1 MHIALNASILRAP
14 RTGIGQ
20 YVVELAAALK
30 THEDVKLS
38 LFLGRN
44 WSVDLPATQNPVP
57 SSHRLPGVPHMS
69 WLRHFPGAYRVRRAV
84 QQHAFN
90 AGVRRS
96 HFDLYH
102 EPSLWPYEWP
112 YETGLRMVM
121 TLHDLTHVHY
131 PETQPAARLREIERH
146 VHRGVDQARY
156 ILVDSSYIGRE
167 VETYFGLSRKKIVV
181 APLGCSAGFHPRSDE
196 QLIPSLAPLDLHP
209 RGYLLCVGTLE
220 PRKNIAL
227 ALRAHARLPQTL
239 RERYPLLLAGGMGWN
254 TGQFSEELRA
264 ALATGHVRLAGY
276 LPQENLAAV
285 VAGARALIYPS
296 LYEGFGLPVIEA
308 MASGTPV
315 IVSNRASL
323 PEVAGDAGLI
333 VDAEDDVR
341 LSLAMQMLIEDET
354 VWQTCRQEGLQQAAQ
369 FTWSRCAEIT
379 ARTYR
384 AALV

>member
-1 MHIALNASILRAP
+1 MRIALNASILRAP

-20 YVVELAAALK
+20 YVAGLAAALK
-30 THEDVKLS
+30 MHEDVELS
-38 LFLGRN
+38 LFLGRD
-44 WSVDLPATQNPVP
+44 WSADLPAIQTPAT
-57 SSHRLPGVPHMS
+57 SSHSLARVHHMT

-90 AGVRRS
+90 GGVRRS
-96 HFDLYH
+96 HVDLYH
-102 EPSLWPYEWP
+102 EPSLWPYE
-112 YETGLRMVM
+112 TDVRMVM

-146 VHRGVDQARY
+146 VHRGVERARY
-156 ILVDSSYIGRE
+156 VLVDSDYIGRE
-167 VETYFGLSRKKIVV
+167 VETYFGLSRDKIVV
-181 APLGCSAGFHPRSDE
+181 APLGCDAGFHPRTTE
-196 QLIPSLAPLDLHP
+196 QLRTSLVPLGLQQ
-209 RGYLLCVGTLE
+209 GAYLLCVGTLE
-220 PRKNIAL
+220 PRKNIVL
-227 ALRAHARLPQTL
+227 ALRAHARLPQAL
-239 RERYPLLLAGGMGWN
+239 RERYSLLLVGGMGWN

-264 ALATGHVRLAGY
+264 ALATGHVRLTGY
-276 LPQENLAAV
+276 LSQENLAAV

-296 LYEGFGLPVIEA
+296 LYEGFGLPVLEA

-315 IVSNRASL
+315 IVSNRAAL

-341 LSLAMQMLIEDET
+341 LSLAMQMLIEDEA

-379 ARTYR
+379 AHTYR
-384 AALV
+384 AALTG